1 MSKLVSMG
9 LPDTVFDN
17 ATFDTDC
24 FDGNYPVGTRI
35 TVESPVTVPQVVI
48 DSTINPPLII
58 ESPIILPAAILDSTI
73 NPVLVIES
81 AIITPKVTVNST
93 IDA

>member
-1 MSKLVSMG
+1 MVSMG

-48 DSTINPPLII
+48 DSTINP
-58 ESPIILPAAILDSTI
+58 
-73 NPVLVIES
+73 VLVIES
-81 AIITPKVTVNST
+81 SIITPRVVINST
-93 IDA
+93 IDS

>member
-48 DSTINPPLII
+48 DSTINP
-58 ESPIILPAAILDSTI
+58 
-73 NPVLVIES
+73 VLVIES
-81 AIITPKVTVNST
+81 SIITPRVVINST
-93 IDA
+93 IDS